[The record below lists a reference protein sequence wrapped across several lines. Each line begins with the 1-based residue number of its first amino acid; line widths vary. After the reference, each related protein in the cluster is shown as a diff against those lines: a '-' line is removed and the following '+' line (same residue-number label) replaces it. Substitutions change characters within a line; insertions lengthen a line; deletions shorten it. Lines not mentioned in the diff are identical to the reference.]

1 MVGHLGKKKERKPP
15 LSGYY
20 CILGQCQIKPLVL
33 HNLPNGP
40 LTQVSWSFCRSLLP
54 VKEDQKVSDF
64 MDQNQTKPQ
73 ARAITK
79 QENLRTNQKI
89 SST

>member
-1 MVGHLGKKKERKPP
+1 M
-15 LSGYY
+15 
-20 CILGQCQIKPLVL
+20 
-33 HNLPNGP
+33 
-40 LTQVSWSFCRSLLP
+40 QVSWSFCRSLLP